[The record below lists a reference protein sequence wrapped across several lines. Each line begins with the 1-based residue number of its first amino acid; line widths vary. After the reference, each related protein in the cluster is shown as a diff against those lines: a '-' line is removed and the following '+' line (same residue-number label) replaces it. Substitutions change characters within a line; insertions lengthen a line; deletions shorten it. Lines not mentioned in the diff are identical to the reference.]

1 VNSNYQFKSLS
12 PNRQTKYF
20 SPASVK
26 VIQEVIPPQI
36 SKVPEDFLA
45 FDNTKLTR
53 TNSILTIFP
62 DILR

>member
-1 VNSNYQFKSLS
+1 MSSNYQFRSLS
-12 PNRQTKYF
+12 PNRQTKYY
-20 SPASVK
+20 SPASLK

-36 SKVPEDFLA
+36 TKVPEDLLA